1 MRVLIKDPGGKWEVA
16 EVENTLDALQ
26 KAVGGHIETLTIN
39 TEPEPLILIVDEE
52 GRIKGKEP
60 NFTIEGEEIVGTVV
74 LCGIDGDEFAPVPD
88 WAVRGLK
95 WHKE

>member
-1 MRVLIKDPGGKWEVA
+1 MRVLIKEPGGKWGVA

-26 KAVGGHIETLTIN
+26 KAVGGYIETLTIS
-39 TEPEPLILIVDEE
+39 TEPEPLVLIVDEE

-60 NFTIEGEEIVGTVV
+60 NLTIEGEEIVGTVV

>member
-1 MRVLIKDPGGKWEVA
+1 MRVLIKEPGDVWKTEDIN
-16 EVENTLDALQ
+16 NTLEGFQ
-26 KAVGGHIETLTIN
+26 RAVGGYIETLTLEN
-39 TEPEPLILIVDEE
+39 LHGLVLVFDEE
-52 GRIKGKEP
+52 GRINGKEP
-60 NFTIEGEEIVGTVV
+60 NLTIEGEEIVGTVV

>member
-1 MRVLIKDPGGKWEVA
+1 MRVLIKEPGDVWTTA
-16 EVENTLDALQ
+16 DTPTTLDGSQ
-26 KAVGGHIETLTIN
+26 RGVGRDIETLSLEN
-39 TEPEPLILIVDEE
+39 LHGLVLVFDEE

-60 NFTIEGEEIVGTVV
+60 NLTIEGEEIVGTVV

>member
-1 MRVLIKDPGGKWEVA
+1 MGGY
-16 EVENTLDALQ
+16 
-26 KAVGGHIETLTIN
+26 IETLTLEN
-39 TEPEPLILIVDEE
+39 LHGLVLVFDEE

-60 NFTIEGEEIVGTVV
+60 NLTIEGEEIVGTVV
-74 LCGIDGDEFAPVPD
+74 LCGRDGDEFAPVPD

>member
-1 MRVLIKDPGGKWEVA
+1 MRVLIKEPGGKWEVA
-16 EVENTLDALQ
+16 DVENTLDALQ
-26 KAVGGHIETLTIN
+26 EAVGGYIETLTIS
-39 TEPEPLILIVDEE
+39 TEPEPLVLIVDEE

-60 NFTIEGEEIVGTVV
+60 NLTIEGEEIVGTVV

>member
-1 MRVLIKDPGGKWEVA
+1 MRVLIKEPGGVWEVA
-16 EVENTLDALQ
+16 DVENTLDALQ
-26 KAVGGHIETLTIN
+26 EAVGGYIEALTIN

-60 NFTIEGEEIVGTVV
+60 NFTIEGEEIVGTGV
-74 LCGIDGDEFAPVPD
+74 LCGIDGDEFAPVPE
-88 WAVRGLK
+88 WAVRGLR

>member
-1 MRVLIKDPGGKWEVA
+1 MRVLIKEPGGKWEVA

-26 KAVGGHIETLTIN
+26 KTVGGYIETLTIS
-39 TEPEPLILIVDEE
+39 TEPEPLVLIVDEE

-60 NFTIEGEEIVGTVV
+60 NLTIEGEEIVGTVV

-95 WHKE
+95 WHKA

>member
-1 MRVLIKDPGGKWEVA
+1 MRVLIKEPGDVWKTEDIN
-16 EVENTLDALQ
+16 NTIEGFQ
-26 KAVGGHIETLTIN
+26 RAVGGYIETLTIS

-60 NFTIEGEEIVGTVV
+60 NLTIEGEEIVGTVV